1 MPGWLQDFIRWLI
14 EHSLGQGAIP
24 DTLSI
29 REQFLGSAI
38 NRLLF
43 PKDFTDVMTS
53 ENFGYIL
60 KAVLFIATVMWI
72 IELVTRLIYSIKTKD
87 IGYHITQWFYSGF
100 ILAGASLAI
109 VPTFISIRWGFDVV
123 GRWLAVLFIGTND
136 SDEFIRRVLSL
147 SDSAVLNVVL
157 TVIQAILLLL
167 LMFWVIIIPFALWVS
182 VFFLII
188 GISFRF
194 VPAIGPMYFRAS
206 VNFTVIAFIGNST
219 MLVIIAAFVGGGRAA
234 FPNDTQAQ
242 AILNTVGI
250 LAAIF
255 VAWLLLHSFKGRIK
269 TAIDRTVEVAGD
281 VRGRMDGDRSGPRT
295 INKDQADQE
304 AQRTRAEG
312 ARQSTKSTY
321 AAKQQDGSKTAPD
334 TDIAS
339 SDPEQQVTKTPH
351 RRTSSTAARSQ
362 RGVTDSEPVTASS
375 GQSRSTKQN
384 ASASDRAQK
393 IEVAVDVVSTGA
405 TLAGHPEVAV
415 VAQVAKPV
423 ITQKLSG
430 SSSSTTSV
438 QTQTTTDPSRG

>member
-1 MPGWLQDFIRWLI
+1 MPDALQRFIRWLI
-14 EHSLGQGAIP
+14 EQSLGPGAIP

-87 IGYHITQWFYSGF
+87 FGYHITQWFYSGF

-136 SDEFIRRVLSL
+136 SDEFIRRVLAL
-147 SDSAVLNVVL
+147 SDSAVLNAVL

-194 VPAIGPMYFRAS
+194 VPAIGPMFFRAS

-250 LAAIF
+250 LTAIF

-269 TAIDRTVEVAGD
+269 AAIDRTVEVAGD
-281 VRGRMDGDRSGPRT
+281 VRGRMDGGRSGPRT

-304 AQRTRAEG
+304 AQRSKTEG

-321 AAKQQDGSKTAPD
+321 AKQQDGGKTSPA
-334 TDIAS
+334 TDIVS
-339 SDPEQQVTKTPH
+339 SDPEQQATKTPH

-362 RGVTDSEPVTASS
+362 RGVTDPEPVAASS
-375 GQSRSTKQN
+375 GQSQSAKQS
-384 ASASDRAQK
+384 ARASDRSQK

-405 TLAGHPEVAV
+405 TLAGHPEVAMA
-415 VAQVAKPV
+415 AQVAKPV
-423 ITQKLSG
+423 ITQKLGG
-430 SSSSTTSV
+430 SSSSTASV
-438 QTQTTTDPSRG
+438 QTQTTTDSSRG